1 MKKEYDYSSYD
12 PIDGW
17 KARAP
22 FARFF
27 ESQVVECPDCK
38 TGTLIVPTAKPC
50 GTCAALK
57 GKLVKL

>member
-27 ESQVVECPDCK
+27 EFKVIECPSCK
-38 TGTLIVPTAKPC
+38 TGTLIMENGYC
-50 GTCAALK
+50 GTCAALIRK
-57 GKLVKL
+57 QVSL